1 MAFSLGSSSNDS
13 DDLVAEINVTP
24 LVDVILVLLIIFMIT
39 APIIY
44 QSAIKV
50 QLPKAQTG
58 EAIENT
64 VLRFTIQKDGTLLLD
79 DRAVNLNDVAQKIKS
94 LGDRINEQQASVSA
108 DRDTPH
114 GKVIELMDVLR
125 QNGMTRFSL
134 TVEGTPK

>member
-1 MAFSLGSSSNDS
+1 MAFSTGTGSNDS

-79 DRAVNLNDVAQKIKS
+79 EKAVTLNDVAQKIKS
-94 LGDRINEQQASVSA
+94 LGDRISDQQASVSA
-108 DRDTPH
+108 DRDTSH

-125 QNGMTRFSL
+125 QNGLTRFSL
-134 TVEGTPK
+134 TVEGPAK